1 MVYIQEL
8 LNNNRVFLS
17 RIYLLIVTPQKFNVL
32 KINMSPRGKVVRDNI
47 LVLRTS
53 NFQGATIRLIDN
65 KKKQTTNTLNTVNLV
80 SFLGL

>member
-8 LNNNRVFLS
+8 LNNSRVFLS
-17 RIYLLIVTPQKFNVL
+17 RNYLLIVTPQKFNVL
-32 KINMSPRGKVVRDNI
+32 KTNMSPRGKVVRDNI